1 MSEVTQSCP
10 TLCNPMDCS
19 LPGSSVRIRKET
31 IIIRG
36 EINKKEMKETIA
48 KVNKTKSFLFE
59 KIKFTNL

>member
-36 EINKKEMKETIA
+36 EINKKEMKEIIA
-48 KVNKTKSFLFE
+48 KGNKTKSILFE

>member
-1 MSEVTQSCP
+1 MSEDAQSCP